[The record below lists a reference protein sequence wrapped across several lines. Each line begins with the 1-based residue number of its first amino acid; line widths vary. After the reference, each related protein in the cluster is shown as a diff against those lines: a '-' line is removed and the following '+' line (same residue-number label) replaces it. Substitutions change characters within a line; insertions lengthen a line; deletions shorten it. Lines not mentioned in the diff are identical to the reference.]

1 MKINATG
8 IGTTSS
14 TQTSLSGQPGQVRS
28 STAAATMQVLLFGK
42 RPPKLVDKRKYPK
55 LKKAL
60 SRMGYIKDQVAEM
73 LGRQGEDFKLELCE
87 GENACINRD
96 GQIAVGVDL
105 LEKHQDDDDV
115 LVAIIGHEM
124 GHQPWTWPTFDVSH
138 LTRPQINALAREE
151 EAKAD
156 RFAGRVLALLD
167 ADPQA
172 ICDFLIQAESF
183 EDHKPRDYYPADVRA
198 SMIKAAFQRR
208 TRMLSAGRA
217 VFGGTATRA
226 LR

>member
-1 MKINATG
+1 MKINPTG
-8 IGTTSS
+8 IAS

-55 LKKAL
+55 LKKTLAKL
-60 SRMGYIKDQVAEM
+60 GYIKDQIAEM
-73 LGRQGEDFKLELCE
+73 LGRSGGDFSLELCE
-87 GENACINRD
+87 GENACINQD

-115 LVAIIGHEM
+115 LVAIMGHEM
-124 GHQPWTWPTFDVSH
+124 GHQPWTWPKTDVSRM
-138 LTRPQINALAREE
+138 TRTQINSLCREE

-156 RFAGRVLALLD
+156 RFAGRVLAALD

-172 ICDFLIQAESF
+172 ICLFLTAAEAF
-183 EDHKPRDYYPADVRA
+183 EDHKPQDYYPADVRA

-208 TRMLSAGRA
+208 TRMRKAGRA
-217 VFGGTATRA
+217 VFGGVATRA